1 MLFIKIIYGSNKKG
15 TIKSHLFVND
25 FILTQLIGK
34 DINEI
39 WNVTNPMGQLVK
51 ELKINGSDSEL
62 KTRYKLI
69 FITINPCY

>member
-1 MLFIKIIYGSNKKG
+1 MASNKKG

-39 WNVTNPMGQLVK
+39 WNITNPMGQLVQ

-62 KTRYKLI
+62 KTRYKI
-69 FITINPCY
+69 IYITINPCY

>member
-1 MLFIKIIYGSNKKG
+1 MVSNKKG

-39 WNVTNPMGQLVK
+39 WNVTNPMGQLVQ

-62 KTRYKLI
+62 KTRYKII